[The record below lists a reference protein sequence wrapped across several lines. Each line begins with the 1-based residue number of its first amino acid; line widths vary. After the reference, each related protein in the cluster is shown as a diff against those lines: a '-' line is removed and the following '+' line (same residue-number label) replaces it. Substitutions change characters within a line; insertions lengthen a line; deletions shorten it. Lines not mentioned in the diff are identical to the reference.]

1 MRRKMKS
8 NISFFLVFMVAS
20 FTLLSYIFDQLA
32 IGQEDR
38 LRMQIINQ
46 SNLDA
51 KINHIN
57 STYNQILDIHNS
69 NNKIIEKSLKLRNIW
84 IKSYLIIN
92 SKEKKDSGFNK
103 FFLNTKSSEKTII
116 MDNLIMDFIRG
127 MRDNYYFCEKR
138 HYLHTD
144 RRPVKYFTI

>member
-38 LRMQIINQ
+38 LRMKIINQ

-51 KINHIN
+51 KINHID

-69 NNKIIEKSLKLRNIW
+69 NNKIIGCVHAGWKGAINKIIENTISKIRRINSNNKIFAS
-84 IKSYLIIN
+84 IGPCIGKKSY
-92 SKEKKDSGFNK
+92 EVGFNFYKK
-103 FFLNTKSSEKTII
+103 FITL
-116 MDNLIMDFIRG
+116 
-127 MRDNYYFCEKR
+127 
-138 HYLHTD
+138 
-144 RRPVKYFTI
+144 